1 LECGRRSETTKGD
14 MKMSLYDYLQRKKE
28 EEREAAL
35 KAEKEAHKCNG
46 CVWGSWAGNK
56 YVCMFRSCI
65 KKE

>member
-1 LECGRRSETTKGD
+1 
-14 MKMSLYDYLQRKKE
+14 MSLYDYLQRKKE